1 MVVTTTTHKQ
11 EGKRSMSIIR
21 QDNLF
26 DMQELFEMEPTHR
39 FNAIFSTLELG
50 PLLRI
55 FDKKTHRGAPR
66 ELNYGAM
73 IYSLIA
79 RVVERIPTIKLLMKR
94 LKHDPFFRFDCGF
107 LLSDDVPSESSYSR
121 MITAISETD
130 AMTKVQDMLVAQAIQ
145 EGYITEES
153 LAIDATHFES
163 RDKPTAS
170 EKKEKPA
177 PKKRGR
183 KPKDEQAEWQTA
195 KQKLEDEKTLY
206 EKEIVHQLDA
216 SVEALVNEM
225 PIAPKWGIKK
235 NSDGKN
241 TFWFGLKAHLAVSTN
256 SQYIIRGLMSSGNLN
271 DGKAAIPLLK
281 QIQQTMPG
289 LFQAGIMDKGYDY
302 KPIYQQLQEMN
313 LHAVIAYNPR
323 QEGEVIGFDEHFAPT
338 CVREH
343 SYRYDSYDAKYETLK
358 YTRPKECAM
367 CPLKDDSLCQKVY
380 KIKRSVDLRK
390 YPSPARGSSKWEFY
404 YKQRGAVERVNAYL
418 KEYFDLN
425 NVRHRTGK
433 KAKIHFQFVTL
444 VYNATRLASDRLK
457 AAKNA
462 ALAAA

>member
-1 MVVTTTTHKQ
+1 MP
-11 EGKRSMSIIR
+11 IIR

-26 DMQELFEMEPTHR
+26 DMHELFEMEPTHR
-39 FNAIFSTLELG
+39 FNAIFSTIDLA

-79 RVVERIPTIKLLMKR
+79 RVVERIPTIKLLVKR
-94 LKHDPFFRFDCGF
+94 LKQDPFFRFDCGF
-107 LLSDDVPSESSYSR
+107 LLSDDVPSEASYSR
-121 MITAISETD
+121 MIAAISETD
-130 AMTKVQDMLVAQAIQ
+130 ALSKVQDVLVALAIQ
-145 EGYITEES
+145 EGFITEES
-153 LAIDATHFES
+153 LAIDATHFEA
-163 RDKPTAS
+163 RDKPAAA

-183 KPKDEQAEWQTA
+183 KPKDEQAEWQA
-195 KQKLEDEKTLY
+195 AQQKQEAEKTLY

-216 SVEALVNEM
+216 STEALVNEI

-235 NSDGKN
+235 NSEGKN
-241 TFWFGLKAHLAVSTN
+241 TFWFGYKAHLAVSTI
-256 SQYIIRGLMSSGNLN
+256 SQYIVRGLMSSGNLN
-271 DGKAAIPLLK
+271 DGKAAIPLLR

-289 LFQAGIMDKGYDY
+289 LFQAGILDKGYDY
-302 KPIYQQLQEMN
+302 KPIYRQLQEMN

-323 QEGEVIGFDEHFAPT
+323 REGKLIGFDEHFAPT

-343 SYRYDSYDAKYETLK
+343 AYRYDSYDAKYETLK
-358 YTRPKECAM
+358 YSRPKECAT
-367 CPLKDDSLCQKVY
+367 CPLKDDSLCQKIF

-390 YPSPARGSSKWEFY
+390 YTSPARGSLKWTLY
-404 YKQRGAVERVNAYL
+404 YKQRAAVERVNAYL

-433 KAKIHFQFVTL
+433 KAKVHFQFVTL
-444 VYNATRLASDRLK
+444 VYNASRFASDRLK
-457 AAKNA
+457 AAKHA

>member
-1 MVVTTTTHKQ
+1 
-11 EGKRSMSIIR
+11 MSIIR

-39 FNAIFSTLELG
+39 FNAIFSTLELA

-79 RVVERIPTIKLLMKR
+79 RVVERIPTIKLLVKR
-94 LKHDPFFRFDCGF
+94 LKQDPFFRFDCGF
-107 LLSDDVPSESSYSR
+107 LLSDDVPSEASYSR

-130 AMTKVQDMLVAQAIQ
+130 AMTKVQDVLVAQAIQ
-145 EGYITEES
+145 EGFITEES
-153 LAIDATHFES
+153 LAIDATHFEA
-163 RDKPTAS
+163 RDKPEAS
-170 EKKEKPA
+170 VKKEKPA

-183 KPKDEQAEWQTA
+183 KLKSEQAEWQAA
-195 KQKLEDEKTLY
+195 KQKQEDEKTLY

-216 SVEALVNEM
+216 SVETLVNEM

-241 TFWFGLKAHLAVSTN
+241 TFWFGHKAHLAVSTN
-256 SQYIIRGLMSSGNLN
+256 SQYIIRGLMSSGSLN

-302 KPIYQQLQEMN
+302 TPIYQQLQKTN

-323 QEGEVIGFDEHFAPT
+323 REGEVIGFDEHFAPT

-358 YTRPKECAM
+358 YSRPKECAT
-367 CPLKDDSLCQKVY
+367 CPLKDDSLCQKIF

-390 YPSPARGSSKWEFY
+390 YTSPARGSLKWTLY
-404 YKQRGAVERVNAYL
+404 YKQRAAVECVNAYL

-433 KAKIHFQFVTL
+433 KAKVHFQFVTL
-444 VYNATRLASDRLK
+444 TYNAFRLASDRLK
-457 AAKNA
+457 PAKQA
-462 ALAAA
+462 VLAAA